1 MLTIIFTCITAFVI
15 TFMAIPSIIRVSI
28 IKNLF
33 DEPTERKSHVSS
45 IPTLGGLAIFA
56 GVVFSY
62 TFWSAGYD
70 YTASQYI
77 IAAIIIMFF
86 IGIKDDIVELS
97 AMKKLYGQIIAALLI
112 TLFANVR
119 ITSLYGVFGIYQI
132 PYWFSMVF
140 TIFTILVIINA
151 YNLIDGV
158 DGLAGGIGAIAA
170 FTFGLWFYNYNQF
183 SLCILSFALFSA
195 LMAFLVYNFSPANIF
210 MGDTGSLV
218 VGLILAVLTV
228 NFVELSFDAAP
239 FEFPFRSSP
248 AMAIAILMYPLTD
261 TLRVFI
267 IRVLKGHS
275 PFHADRRH
283 LHHFLLDVGLSHRE
297 VALTLYLTNIG
308 FILLALALRNTSSL
322 VLLYILLGCAF
333 LLSVTPYL
341 LRTRAK
347 NKALAEMNA
356 DAAKEVEGQKV
367 DVQG

>member
-1 MLTIIFTCITAFVI
+1 MLTITFTCITAFVI

-28 IKNLF
+28 VKNLF
-33 DEPTERKSHVSS
+33 DEPSERKSHSSS

-86 IGIKDDIVELS
+86 IGIKDDIIDLS
-97 AMKKLYGQIIAALLI
+97 AMKKLYGQITAAI
-112 TLFANVR
+112 VIVMFANIR
-119 ITSLYGVFGIYQI
+119 ITSLCGVLGIYQI
-132 PYWFSMVF
+132 PYWFSILF
-140 TIFTILVIINA
+140 TMFTILVVINA

-158 DGLAGGIGAIAA
+158 DGLAGGVGAIAS

-195 LMAFLVYNFSPANIF
+195 LLAFLVYNFSPANIF

-228 NFVELSFDAAP
+228 NFVELSFDSAP

-248 AMAIAILMYPLTD
+248 AMAIAILIYPLTD
-261 TLRVFI
+261 TLRVFM
-267 IRVLKGHS
+267 IRVMKGRS
-275 PFHADRRH
+275 PFHADRNH
-283 LHHFLLDVGLSHRE
+283 LHHFLLDLGLSHRE
-297 VALTLYLTNIG
+297 VSLTLYLVNIG
-308 FILLALALRNTSSL
+308 FILLALFLRNISSL
-322 VLLYILLGCAF
+322 ALLLILLGMAF
-333 LLSVTPYL
+333 FMSIAPYIYRTILKGKSV
-341 LRTRAK
+341 
-347 NKALAEMNA
+347 
-356 DAAKEVEGQKV
+356 KV
-367 DVQG
+367 DVAEH